1 MQFPQRSA
9 SEEIWIKILPKGLI
23 TIPKKIR
30 KRLGIQEGDVA
41 KARISGNEIII
52 KPRKSSNFRLFT
64 DEEIKEWVARDKLP
78 AKLAKKAKA
87 LWADI
92 P

>member
-1 MQFPQRSA
+1 MQFPQQA
-9 SEEIWIKILPKGLI
+9 TEEIWVKILPKGLI

-30 KRLGIQEGDVA
+30 ERLGIAAGDVA
-41 KARISGNEIII
+41 KTRISGNEIII
-52 KPRKSSNFRLFT
+52 EPRKTSAYRLFT
-64 DEEIKEWVARDKLP
+64 DKEIKEWVAKDKLP
-78 AKLAKKAKA
+78 AKLAKKAEA